1 MKKRISL
8 IAAMAANRSIGID
21 GRLPWHLPADLKHFK
36 TLTMGHTMVMG
47 RRTYDSISGGPLP
60 GRETIVV
67 TRQKGYA
74 PPGVQIAHSLDEA
87 LAMTEGE
94 EEVFVA
100 GGEEIFRLALD
111 LDRADRIY
119 LTRIEKDYPG
129 DTFFPEFDESA
140 WTVVER
146 EDFPAT
152 ERNPAFTFLT
162 LDRRS

>member
-1 MKKRISL
+1 MKRISL
-8 IAAMAANRSIGID
+8 IAAMAANRAIGID

-36 TLTMGHTMVMG
+36 ALTMGHTLVMG
-47 RRTYDSISGGPLP
+47 RKTYESLRGPLP
-60 GRETIVV
+60 WRTTIVI
-67 TRQKGYA
+67 TRQAGYA
-74 PPGVQIAHSLDEA
+74 PPGVQVARSLDEA
-87 LAMTEGE
+87 LTLAEGTEG

-111 LDRADRIY
+111 VADRIY
-119 LTRIEKDYPG
+119 LTRIDRDYPG

-140 WTVVER
+140 WKVAER

-152 ERNPAFTFLT
+152 ERTPAFTFLT

>member
-36 TLTMGHTMVMG
+36 ALTMGHTMVMG
-47 RRTYDSISGGPLP
+47 RKTYESISAGPLP
-60 GRETIVV
+60 GRSTIVI
-67 TRQKGYA
+67 THQAGYS
-74 PPGVQIAHSLDEA
+74 PPGVRVAHSLDEA
-87 LAMTEGE
+87 LALAEG

-111 LDRADRIY
+111 QGRADRMY

-140 WTVVER
+140 WKVVER

-162 LDRRS
+162 LDRHS

>member
-1 MKKRISL
+1 MKQRISL

-21 GRLPWHLPADLKHFK
+21 GRLPWHLPADLKRFK
-36 TLTMGHTMVMG
+36 ALTMGHTMIMG
-47 RRTYDSISGGPLP
+47 RKTYESIQGGPLP
-60 GRETIVV
+60 GRETIVI
-67 TRQKGYA
+67 TRQHGYA
-74 PPGVQIAHSLDEA
+74 SPGVQVVHTLEDA
-87 LAMTEGE
+87 LEKAGDG
-94 EEVFVA
+94 EVFVA

-111 LDRADRIY
+111 RNRADRIY

-140 WTVVER
+140 WKVVER

-162 LDRRS
+162 LDRAA